1 MEVDVPT
8 VVARLSTWVAGGA
21 KSDVPPRELKKLAFS
36 VLLKL
41 DNRAHSSPGTWPVED
56 RIAAEAFALHLQG
69 RQCDALKLRECL
81 TRLKRGHYSPEV
93 QACLEFLLHLAHSG
107 ATNARLRLFEL
118 PPIVPAHKQ
127 RVPLCLVPGV
137 PAFRE
142 YPRQIFEC
150 LDDDLQIVDN
160 RDALLLPGLCAAE
173 PACDLNGN
181 PLFKLRCHKWQM
193 DHPPRVPPLTAFTRN
208 RVLSKFCKGPAKL
221 EPLTA
226 VRQPSRQAQPTCMT
240 EQDWQ
245 YVVHAGRRKHFTWE
259 TVGGSVTSLV
269 ERPFVTEAG
278 GSDAVCQLRMLS
290 LAALTGAQPSSPL
303 GHQGL
308 VHKALLLLVGIPSDI
323 FPYDTV
329 LRTFRVQEGAR
340 LRGTSSEA
348 LSASLC
354 SFLECGRDIRFLE
367 ELVSSY
373 VKPTLTWQ
381 AFVGALRHF
390 LHYFHGCLLPMAGHT
405 GTLTILQLTR
415 IVSSLCNS
423 VRCITDV
430 CRRAVQVQG
439 MASQRQQ
446 SMLLLRH
453 LCQCARSCWGQEASS
468 LVAFLLQQSCRPY
481 FRFLEEWLYN
491 GCCNDPYQEFPFVIH
506 QEEVEMRDERFWE
519 KGFQYAVSEAPFL
532 APFMPHVFT
541 SAKSAMLLKVCK
553 PQSGLLW
560 SMQLRP
566 ELGLSFSSQQLA
578 QSRELSERYG
588 RLMESELQLLP
599 LPEFRL
605 GLDPHVDIP
614 EAWIEAQEEL
624 VDRQSRLLYAIPRS
638 PSSASRPLLPC
649 SQSAVQPLQAA
660 VGESHQDLLYSVM
673 TGTHMKVS
681 GRGRGTMAPGQSN
694 NNLGLFCETAGT
706 YGSRAQRNLFGHAS
720 DSQLGDILYPDR
732 SKGMQSTREN
742 NVQSETDNPTT
753 FSPTRSGT
761 GDTSMPGSGCVKTSS
776 LGNDSWESEGLLH
789 QSCGDSPGLLLSEP
803 VDDEPRGA
811 QHGGGDASL
820 LPADTTDS
828 LASMHVTA
836 EARESSSRLAFFSPT
851 TGECSADGGLP
862 LDVAIKRS
870 LLPPLMSQMRLLNRV
885 CVSYLVTELRLY
897 DHLEALTNYYCFQD
911 GEFGQALCDAMCVK
925 LRSPAE
931 FFNPR
936 TLDWIL
942 SQALSSSL
950 RGECAEA
957 RNLRLD
963 ACPVAIPPGQNML
976 NCLSMSY
983 KVDWPL
989 SVVINRASLLRYN
1002 KIFRFLLGLRRALWA
1017 LSDIWSRLKPSALPR
1032 KPDSS
1037 LEFRQLQ
1044 LMRHEMLH
1052 FVQMVQSY
1060 VGSQVMQA
1068 SLAEL
1073 RTELNR
1079 EAQSV
1084 DDLRNAHFAFL
1095 KRLSQRLLLGR
1106 RAVPVRRLLNEALG
1120 VVLFFQTEL
1129 AEYSWR
1135 VEEGSQLSHPSFPK
1149 FATAHAKFQ
1158 KTVATLQTASRSF
1171 HQSPMNCLKLCEVL
1185 DCSAFRWPDEAS
1197 VIMEKNTS

>member
-8 VVARLSTWVAGGA
+8 VVTRLSTSVAGGA
-21 KSDVPPRELKKLAFS
+21 KSDVPVRELKKLAFS
-36 VLLKL
+36 FLLKL
-41 DNRAHSSPGTWPVED
+41 DNRPPTSSPGTWPVED
-56 RIAAEAFALHLQG
+56 HIAAEAFALHLQG
-69 RQCDALKLRECL
+69 RHCDALRLRECL
-81 TRLKRGHYSPEV
+81 TWLKRGRYSREV
-93 QACLEFLLHLAHSG
+93 RACLEFLLHMAHGG
-107 ATNARLRLFEL
+107 ATSVRQRLFEL
-118 PPIVPAHKQ
+118 PPIVPAHEH

-142 YPRQIFEC
+142 YPRQVFER
-150 LDDDLQIVDN
+150 LDDELHNVNNWDTLF
-160 RDALLLPGLCAAE
+160 LPGLCAAE

-181 PLFKLRCHKWQM
+181 PLFKLRCHSWQL
-193 DHPPRVPPLTAFTRN
+193 DPPKVPPLTTFTRN
-208 RVLSKFCKGPAKL
+208 RVLIKFSKRPAKL
-221 EPLTA
+221 EPLAA
-226 VRQPSRQAQPTCMT
+226 VRPPSKQAQPTCMT

-259 TVGGSVTSLV
+259 SVGGVTSLV
-269 ERPFVTEAG
+269 EHPFVTEAG
-278 GSDAVCQLRMLS
+278 GSEGEAVCQLGMLS

-303 GHQGL
+303 GHEGL

-323 FPYDTV
+323 FPYDPV
-329 LRTFRVQEGAR
+329 LRKFSIQGGAR
-340 LRGTSSEA
+340 LKGTSSEA

-354 SFLECGRDIRFLE
+354 CFLQCGRDIRFLE
-367 ELVSSY
+367 DLVSSD

-390 LHYFHGCLLPMAGHT
+390 LHYFHGCLLPMAGRAD
-405 GTLTILQLTR
+405 TLTILQLTH

-423 VRCITDV
+423 VRCITDI
-430 CRRAVQVQG
+430 CRSAVQVQEV
-439 MASQRQQ
+439 ASQRQQ

-468 LVAFLLQQSCRPY
+468 LVAFLLRQSCRPY
-481 FRFLEEWLYN
+481 LRFLEEWLYG
-491 GCCNDPYQEFPFVIH
+491 GCCNDPYEEFPLVVH
-506 QEEVEMRDERFWE
+506 KQEVEMRDERFWE
-519 KGFQYAVSEAPFL
+519 KGFQYAASEAPFL
-532 APFMPHVFT
+532 APFMPQVFT

-560 SMQLRP
+560 SKQLRP
-566 ELGLSFSSQQLA
+566 ELRLSFSSRQLA
-578 QSRELSERYG
+578 QARELSERYG

-599 LPEFRL
+599 LPKFRL
-605 GLDPHVDIP
+605 GLDPHINIP
-614 EAWIEAQEEL
+614 EEWIEAQEEL

-638 PSSASRPLLPC
+638 PSSASRCFMPC
-649 SQSAVQPLQAA
+649 SRSAAQPLQAA
-660 VGESHQDLLYSVM
+660 VAESHEDLLYSVM

-681 GRGRGTMAPGQSN
+681 GRGYITMETGHSN

-720 DSQLGDILYPDR
+720 DSQLGDILYPDKSR
-732 SKGMQSTREN
+732 GSTTERN
-742 NVQSETDNPTT
+742 RVTDNPTMLST
-753 FSPTRSGT
+753 TCSET
-761 GDTSMPGSGCVKTSS
+761 GETLMPARGHAKTCS
-776 LGNDSWESEGLLH
+776 LEDDGWESEGLLH

-803 VDDEPRGA
+803 VDDEPHGT

-820 LPADTTDS
+820 LPADTSDS
-828 LASMHVTA
+828 LASLNMTA
-836 EARESSSRLAFFSPT
+836 EPRESSRLAFFSPT
-851 TGECSADGGLP
+851 SGECSADGGLP
-862 LDVAIKRS
+862 LDIAVKRS
-870 LLPPLMSQMRLLNRV
+870 LLPPLMSQMKLLNRV

-911 GEFGQALCDAMCVK
+911 GEFGQALCDAICHK
-925 LRSPAE
+925 LKSPAE
-931 FFNPR
+931 FLNPR
-936 TLDWIL
+936 TLNWIL

-963 ACPVAIPPGQNML
+963 ACPVAIPPGQNIL
-976 NCLSMSY
+976 NCLSLSY

-989 SVVINRASLLRYN
+989 SVVINRACLLRYN
-1002 KIFRFLLGLRRALWA
+1002 KIFRFLLSLRRALWA

-1060 VGSQVMQA
+1060 VGSQVLQA

-1084 DDLRNAHFAFL
+1084 DNIRNAHFAFL

-1106 RAVPVRRLLNEALG
+1106 RAVPVRKLLNEALS

-1135 VEEGSQLSHPSFPK
+1135 VEEGSQLSHPSFAK

-1171 HQSPMNCLKLCEVL
+1171 HQSPMSCLKLCEVL
-1185 DCSAFRWPDEAS
+1185 DCSALHWPDEAS
-1197 VIMEKNTS
+1197 AIMGKNIS